1 MNQKL
6 FFGYGKYNKL
16 DYILKK
22 HSAGKIF
29 MVTGKKSFTLSGA
42 EKLIGEIVNKYEYV
56 RFYNFEVNPKIED
69 IKRGLDLFNNSKCD
83 FIIGV
88 GGGSV
93 MDMAKSI
100 SILAT
105 KKGNIKEI
113 IKNGNYLECR
123 KTPSIMIPTTAGTG
137 SESTHFATVYID
149 KTKYSLTHDSIIPDY
164 SILDPTFT
172 EKLPS
177 YISAY
182 TGMDALCQAV
192 ESYWS
197 VKSTE
202 ESRKYSKKAID
213 LIFPSII
220 GAVSKPDKKLR
231 EDMLKGSNL
240 AGKAINIS
248 ETTAAHSISYPITSY
263 FNVPHGH
270 AVSLTL
276 PYFMQFNYDVD
287 SSNVQDRRGVEFV
300 KNRINEL
307 LDIINVKTSSEAREK
322 FLYIMKK
329 IELETNLSKLGID
342 NKEIKLI
349 INNGFN
355 PQRMKNNPKTFS
367 KDDLRKLL
375 ENIK

>member
-123 KTPSIMIPTTAGTG
+123 KS
-137 SESTHFATVYID
+137 H
-149 KTKYSLTHDSIIPDY
+149 
-164 SILDPTFT
+164 
-172 EKLPS
+172 
-177 YISAY
+177 
-182 TGMDALCQAV
+182 
-192 ESYWS
+192 
-197 VKSTE
+197 
-202 ESRKYSKKAID
+202 
-213 LIFPSII
+213 
-220 GAVSKPDKKLR
+220 
-231 EDMLKGSNL
+231 
-240 AGKAINIS
+240 
-248 ETTAAHSISYPITSY
+248 
-263 FNVPHGH
+263 
-270 AVSLTL
+270 
-276 PYFMQFNYDVD
+276 
-287 SSNVQDRRGVEFV
+287 
-300 KNRINEL
+300 
-307 LDIINVKTSSEAREK
+307 
-322 FLYIMKK
+322 
-329 IELETNLSKLGID
+329 
-342 NKEIKLI
+342 
-349 INNGFN
+349 
-355 PQRMKNNPKTFS
+355 
-367 KDDLRKLL
+367 
-375 ENIK
+375 

>member
-1 MNQKL
+1 MNQNL
-6 FFGYGKYNKL
+6 FFGYGRYKKL
-16 DYILKK
+16 AYIFKK
-22 HSAGKIF
+22 HAPAKIF
-29 MVTGKKSFTLSGA
+29 MVTGKESFTLSGA

-220 GAVSKPDKKLR
+220 GAVSKPDKRLR

-248 ETTAAHSISYPITSY
+248 ETTAAHS
-263 FNVPHGH
+263 
-270 AVSLTL
+270 
-276 PYFMQFNYDVD
+276 
-287 SSNVQDRRGVEFV
+287 
-300 KNRINEL
+300 
-307 LDIINVKTSSEAREK
+307 
-322 FLYIMKK
+322 
-329 IELETNLSKLGID
+329 
-342 NKEIKLI
+342 
-349 INNGFN
+349 
-355 PQRMKNNPKTFS
+355 
-367 KDDLRKLL
+367 
-375 ENIK
+375 